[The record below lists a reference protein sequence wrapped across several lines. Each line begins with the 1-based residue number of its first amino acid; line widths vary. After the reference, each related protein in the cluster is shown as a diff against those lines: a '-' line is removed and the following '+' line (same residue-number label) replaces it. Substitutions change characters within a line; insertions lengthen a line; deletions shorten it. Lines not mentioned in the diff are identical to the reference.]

1 MSFHTLTYLCFLP
14 IVLALYW
21 ALPRRGQNA
30 LLVLAS
36 YIFYGWEHP
45 WFLIPLWGSTL
56 VDYSCARAMEN
67 TTPRHRR
74 TFLVVSILVS
84 VALLGT
90 FKYAGFAIFNL
101 NEILTR
107 FGNQPLQLAW
117 QLALPAG
124 LSFYTF
130 QSIGYVVD
138 VYVGRVK
145 AERDLLDY
153 ALYVSFFPQLVAGPI
168 ERAGHMLPQYH
179 RNRCFDAVEWRTGL
193 GLMLWGFFK
202 KVVVADN
209 AAFLANRVFGLAHP
223 SYPVLWAGVL
233 AFAVQI
239 YADFSGY
246 TDIARGSARLL
257 GIDLMRNF
265 NHPYIATS
273 PADFW
278 RRWHISLSTW
288 LRDFIYI
295 PLGGSR
301 GSVGRAS
308 FNLLATF
315 ALSGLWHGA
324 SWNYVIWGIY
334 WGALILLQRF
344 LGWLGISRYIPR
356 LIKIVLTLKVTLLGW
371 LFFRERDIHRIIAD
385 ISQSPFAASKEQ
397 WWAGAYLVVLLSFY
411 TLPLVIHLL
420 ATSDIAF
427 RRRTLSWSELGLAGQ
442 TCLASLLV
450 FGIVCAR
457 SIVTSEFIYFQF

>member
-1 MSFHTLTYLCFLP
+1 MSFHSLAYLGFLP

-21 ALPRRGQNA
+21 ALPRRGQNI
-30 LLVLAS
+30 LLVAAS
-36 YIFYGWEHP
+36 YVFYGWEHP

-56 VDYSCARAMEN
+56 VDYGCARAMESS
-67 TTPRHRR
+67 RKYRKA
-74 TFLVVSILVS
+74 FLILSILVS
-84 VALLGT
+84 VCLLGT
-90 FKYAGFAIFNL
+90 FKYAGFVIFNL
-101 NEILTR
+101 NGILEN
-107 FGNQPLQLAW
+107 FGREPLHVIW

-145 AERDLLDY
+145 AERNLLDY

-179 RNRCFDAVEWRTGL
+179 RDRKFDPVDWRGAL

-202 KVVVADN
+202 KLVVADN
-209 AAFLANRVFGLAHP
+209 AAFLANKVFALSHA
-223 SYPVLWAGVL
+223 SFPVLWAGVL

-246 TDIARGSARLL
+246 TDIARGTARLL
-257 GIDLMRNF
+257 GIELMRNF

-301 GSVGRAS
+301 AGPARAS
-308 FNLLATF
+308 FNLMATF

-324 SWNYVIWGIY
+324 SWNYVLWGIY
-334 WGALILLQRF
+334 WGLLILLQRF
-344 LGWLGISRYIPR
+344 LGWLGLTRRVPR
-356 LIKIVLTLKVTLLGW
+356 VLKIILTLGGTCFGW
-371 LFFRERDIHRIIAD
+371 LLFRERSLSRIIGD
-385 ISQSPFAASKEQ
+385 LTQSVFSVSVDQ
-397 WWAGAYLVVLLSFY
+397 WWVAGYLLILLGFY
-411 TLPLVIHLL
+411 TLPMVVHLIV
-420 ATSDIAF
+420 TTRSSK
-427 RRRTLSWSELGLAGQ
+427 RGTELSWSDLGLAGQ
-442 TCLASLLV
+442 TGVAALIV

-457 SIVTSEFIYFQF
+457 SVVTSGFIYFQF